1 MAKQTINIGSAAN
14 DGSGDPLRSAFDKIN
29 DNFTEVYTEL
39 GGASLSNISITGNTI
54 GSDDTNG
61 NIILSPNGTGDVVIA
76 TAKSLQLTD
85 HTDNAILKTD
95 ATGNLTAS
103 AVTENGTFLTY
114 GDIVVNPTTST
125 IQTTANDITLT
136 PGGGEVVV
144 TGHVLS
150 DTTNTKDLGSTINV
164 WRGIFGTKLTAT
176 GDRINITTVHT
187 PETAK
192 GVDGDVIGDISV
204 DADYI
209 YYCTTTW
216 TDGVAD
222 IWKRVAIATW

>member
-1 MAKQTINIGSAAN
+1 MAKQIINIGSAAN

-29 DNFTEVYTEL
+29 DNFNEVYTEL
-39 GGASLSNISITGNTI
+39 GGTTLSNISITNNTI

-76 TAKSLQLTD
+76 SAKSLQLTD

-95 ATGNLTAS
+95 ASGNLIAS
-103 AVTENGTFLTY
+103 ALTENGTFITY

-125 IQTTANDITLT
+125 IQTTTNDITLT

-150 DTTNTKDLGSTINV
+150 DTTNTKNLGSTTNV
-164 WRGIFGTKLTAT
+164 WAGVFATKLTAT
-176 GDRINITTVHT
+176 GDRINITTVNT
-187 PETAK
+187 PTNAK
-192 GVDGDVIGDISV
+192 GVTGDLIGDISV

>member
-1 MAKQTINIGSAAN
+1 MAKQIINIGSAAN

-39 GGASLSNISITGNTI
+39 GGTSLSNISITGNTI
-54 GSDDTNG
+54 GTDDTNG

-103 AVTENGTFLTY
+103 ALTEDGTILTY

-136 PGGGEVVV
+136 PAGGEVVV
-144 TGHVLS
+144 TGHILS
-150 DTTNTKDLGSTINV
+150 DTTNTKDLGSTVNV
-164 WRGIFGTKLTAT
+164 WRAIFGTKLTAT

-187 PETAK
+187 PATAN
-192 GVDGDVIGDISV
+192 GASGDLIGDIAV

-209 YYCTTTW
+209 YYCTATW
-216 TDGVAD
+216 TDGVAA

>member
-1 MAKQTINIGSAAN
+1 MAKQIINIGSAAN

-29 DNFTEVYTEL
+29 DNFNEVYTEL
-39 GGASLSNISITGNTI
+39 GGTTLSNISITNNTI

-76 TAKSLQLTD
+76 SAKSLQLTD

-95 ATGNLTAS
+95 ASGNLTAS
-103 AVTENGTFLTY
+103 ALTENGTFITY

-150 DTTNTKDLGSTINV
+150 DTTNTKNLGSTTNV
-164 WRGIFGTKLTAT
+164 WAGVFATKLTAT
-176 GDRINITTVHT
+176 GDRINITTVNT
-187 PETAK
+187 PATAK
-192 GVDGDVIGDISV
+192 GVSGDLIGDISV

>member
-1 MAKQTINIGSAAN
+1 MAKQIINIGSAAN

-29 DNFTEVYTEL
+29 DNFNEVYTEL
-39 GGASLSNISITGNTI
+39 GGTTLSNISITNNTI

-76 TAKSLQLTD
+76 SAKSLQLTD

-95 ATGNLTAS
+95 ASGNLTAS
-103 AVTENGTFLTY
+103 ALTENGTFITY

-125 IQTTANDITLT
+125 IQTTTNDITLT

-150 DTTNTKDLGSTINV
+150 DTTNTKDLGSTANV

-176 GDRINITTVHT
+176 GDRINITTVNT
-187 PETAK
+187 PATAK
-192 GVDGDVIGDISV
+192 GVTGDLIGDISV

>member
-1 MAKQTINIGSAAN
+1 MAKQIINIGSAAN

-39 GGASLSNISITGNTI
+39 GGTSLSNISITGNTI
-54 GSDDTNG
+54 GTDDTNG

-103 AVTENGTFLTY
+103 ALTENGTFLTY

-144 TGHVLS
+144 TGHILS
-150 DTTNTKDLGSTINV
+150 DTTNTKDLGSTVNV
-164 WRGIFGTKLTAT
+164 WRAIFGTKLTAT

-187 PETAK
+187 PATAN
-192 GVDGDVIGDISV
+192 GASGDLIGDIAV

-209 YYCTTTW
+209 YYCTATW
-216 TDGVAD
+216 TDGVAA

>member
-1 MAKQTINIGSAAN
+1 MAKQIINIGSAAN

-39 GGASLSNISITGNTI
+39 GGTSLSNISITGNTI
-54 GSDDTNG
+54 GTDDTNG

-95 ATGNLTAS
+95 ASGNLTAS
-103 AVTENGTFLTY
+103 ALTENGTFITY

-144 TGHVLS
+144 TGHILS
-150 DTTNTKDLGSTINV
+150 DTTNTKDLGSTVNV
-164 WRGIFGTKLTAT
+164 WRAIFGTKLTAT
-176 GDRINITTVHT
+176 GDRINITTVNT
-187 PETAK
+187 PATAK
-192 GVDGDVIGDISV
+192 GVSGDLIGDISV